1 MLCPSCNRRN
11 RDTASYC
18 RECGTGL
25 TTPCSKCGKEIPA
38 GAWFCDFCGHPA
50 PGDAGSTA
58 SQGPVRRTPTGKET
72 SDTLEFLSN
81 LSMFQYLDREVLE
94 SLADQMR
101 LVSLPEGPIF
111 KENEPV
117 DGLYMI
123 KSGVAKVTKSA
134 DVGAPGGGA
143 GNPSPRRKFRR
154 DRPYRR
160 PASLCRRD
168 RHATH
173 GVLYSGPRG
182 VLRGPGATSRD
193 GSKHA
198 QGPRH
203 HGAKRRPMGR
213 PDDLREAPPSMA
225 ATLRTSAS
233 TLTTSHGLG
242 APAVR
247 AFPSPLPLSPQ
258 QLLMSHRPGEAAS
271 IVTTAP

>member
-38 GAWFCDFCGHPA
+38 GARFCDFCCHPA

-81 LSMFQYLDREVLE
+81 LSMFQCLDREVLE
-94 SLADQMR
+94 SLEDQMR

-134 DVGAPGGGA
+134 DVGAPEA
-143 GNPSPRRKFRR
+143 
-154 DRPYRR
+154 
-160 PASLCRRD
+160 
-168 RHATH
+168 
-173 GVLYSGPRG
+173 VLAI
-182 VLRGPGATSRD
+182 LR
-193 GSKHA
+193 
-198 QGPRH
+198 QGESF
-203 HGAKRRPMGR
+203 GEIGLI
-213 PDDLREAPPSMA
+213 DDLPRSADVTAMQPMECYTLDREVFFEVLERHPEMARSMLKA
-225 ATLRTSAS
+225 LATMVRNADQWVART
-233 TLTTSHGLG
+233 
-242 APAVR
+242 
-247 AFPSPLPLSPQ
+247 
-258 QLLMSHRPGEAAS
+258 
-271 IVTTAP
+271 I